1 MRGKFREHL
10 LDVASGKVQSKD
22 PLTSFAPTAEGRRLG
37 SLLTRAV
44 EPRPH
49 RGTDSPAL
57 AGKLSP
63 AVYGLWG

>member
-1 MRGKFREHL
+1 MRRNFREHL
-10 LDVASGKVQSKD
+10 LDVASGKVKSKD
-22 PLTSFAPTAEGRRLG
+22 PLTSFAPAEMDRRLA
-37 SLLTRAV
+37 TRMTRVV

-49 RGTDSPAL
+49 RGSDAPAL